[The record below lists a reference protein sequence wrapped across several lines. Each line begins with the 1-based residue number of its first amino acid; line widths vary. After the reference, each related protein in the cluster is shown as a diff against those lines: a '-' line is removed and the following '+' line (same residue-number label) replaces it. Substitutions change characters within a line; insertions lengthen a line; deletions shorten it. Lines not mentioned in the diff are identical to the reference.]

1 MVQFIAVHQK
11 WLTLNIFGCVF
22 LFLFFFFPSSPSN
35 STCRTNFMSFLDLTQ
50 NWELHF
56 KYAHLT
62 FIWKKNSSSICCC
75 CCCWVKP
82 KFSHLFRFKC
92 FPSGHLISI
101 RKQMR
106 EVIPTTCLFPE
117 ASDAQMYGS
126 IGFVAN
132 FCVCKKNE
140 CWGKIS
146 TLPATFSVV
155 RICKAKQ
162 RFKFCSVQSCL
173 LMRYR
178 YILFTNEFLCISY
191 SVCLISIQDL
201 FDTACTIEICRLQV
215 NQRRQ
220 LSQQRYHHQT
230 QMPKPMVVTKDW
242 PA

>member
-1 MVQFIAVHQK
+1 MPY
-11 WLTLNIFGCVF
+11 LTLIRFKTVTIRKSIEIVVAYWYLTDNSLSLNIQCNGSIHRRTPKMAYFKYFWLCFFVSF
-22 LFLFFFFPSSPSN
+22 LFFPSSPSN

-92 FPSGHLISI
+92 FPSGHSISI

-132 FCVCKKNE
+132 FCVCQKMNVEEKSALYE
-140 CWGKIS
+140 
-146 TLPATFSVV
+146 
-155 RICKAKQ
+155 R
-162 RFKFCSVQSCL
+162 
-173 LMRYR
+173 
-178 YILFTNEFLCISY
+178 
-191 SVCLISIQDL
+191 
-201 FDTACTIEICRLQV
+201 RLV
-215 NQRRQ
+215 
-220 LSQQRYHHQT
+220 
-230 QMPKPMVVTKDW
+230 
-242 PA
+242 